1 MAKPQ
6 TPAEPLIKLEVAS
19 DLSITL
25 GFSSIAVIIIL
36 AGIAGLILFLF
47 LRWMWFVRAIEFD
60 SAEFG
65 FGRSKIKFKPNAH
78 DRQIAYAIWVE
89 LSTRK
94 IGLEIDLDHDVV
106 SEIYDSWYS
115 FFGVTRE
122 LIKDVP
128 AHKLKQ
134 AGTRSIVESSIQ
146 VLNNGLRPHLTTWQ
160 ARFRHWL
167 EKQAKGTD
175 DPQMVQTQ
183 FPKFDDLKVDLMA
196 INKKLIAYRKK
207 MYQLATGDKE
217 IDIENN

>member
-1 MAKPQ
+1 MTKPQ
-6 TPAEPLIKLEVAS
+6 TPTEPLIKLEVAS
-19 DLSITL
+19 DLSVTL

-36 AGIAGLILFLF
+36 AGIVGLILIWFLPMKW
-47 LRWMWFVRAIEFD
+47 LARAIEFD

-65 FGRSKIKFKPNAH
+65 FGRSKIQFKPNAH

-167 EKQAKGTD
+167 EKQEKGTD

-217 IDIENN
+217 IDIENH